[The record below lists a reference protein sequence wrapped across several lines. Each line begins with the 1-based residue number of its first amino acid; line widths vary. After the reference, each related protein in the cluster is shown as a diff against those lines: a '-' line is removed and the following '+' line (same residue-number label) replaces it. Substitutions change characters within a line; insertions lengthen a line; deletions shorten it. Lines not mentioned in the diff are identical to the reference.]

1 MTASIR
7 ESILAAIATALDDI
21 DGVDGRVY
29 RSRTEPVIRMDTPA
43 ILIEPVRDSAGQPN
57 INNYQWDLLV
67 RVNVISRGD
76 IPDQVVDTVVAD
88 IHAAL
93 HADATLGGLCLDL
106 QAVGTN
112 FEMVDGD
119 QPIGIIASDFQ
130 IMYRTKFN
138 DLTSA
143 N

>member
-7 ESILAAIATALDDI
+7 ESILAAIATALDNI
-21 DGVDGRVY
+21 DGVDDRVY

-43 ILIEPVRDSAGQPN
+43 ILIEPVRDSAEQPVCSYIMWN
-57 INNYQWDLLV
+57 LLV
-67 RVNVISRGD
+67 RINVISRGD

-88 IHAAL
+88 VHAAL
-93 HADATLGGLCLDL
+93 ASNNLGGLCLDV

-112 FEMVDGD
+112 FEMIDGD

-130 IMYRTKFN
+130 IMYRTKDN